1 MPVYKDEERGTWYV
15 RCYYEDFTG
24 KKKQIKKRGFKLQRE
39 AKECEADFLRKQ
51 KGSMDMTLRSM
62 YEIYIE
68 DMGHRCRQSTID
80 GKKHVFEKLILPYFE
95 NKPINKITT
104 PKDIRAW
111 QNERI
116 AKDYSN
122 FYLDRMQ
129 NLITV
134 LFNYA
139 VDYFNLAENPCH
151 KAGRMGKREVVV
163 NFWTKDEFDRILAT
177 MGDDPTAH
185 VSFSLLYYSD
195 IRFGEFLALTPKDFD
210 FEKNTFDITKSLQRV
225 KKQDVVTPL
234 KTPKSI
240 RNIII
245 PDFVMN
251 EVKEYMSKLYV
262 LKDTDSVFPFTKSY
276 INNAMARACKKSGV
290 KKIRIH
296 DIRHSHASYLIN
308 LGCAP
313 LLISERLGHEKVQTT
328 LNTYSHL
335 YPNKHQ
341 EVVDM
346 IQNQHKKDMATSDV
360 TAPAEASE
368 IPIPQ
373 GKRFN
378 VVNPKDKISPQ
389 QVHENDLSLCVG
401 FAGRT

>member
-39 AKECEADFLRKQ
+39 AKEWEADFLRKQ
-51 KGSMDMTLRSM
+51 NSSTDMTFRSM

-95 NKPINKITT
+95 NKPINKIT

-111 QNERI
+111 QNELI
-116 AKDYSN
+116 GKKYSN
-122 FYLDRMQ
+122 SYLDRIQ
-129 NLITV
+129 NMITA

-139 VDYFNLAENPCH
+139 MDYFNLSENPCH

-163 NFWTKDEFDRILAT
+163 NFWTKDEFDRILTA
-177 MGDDPTAH
+177 MEDDPTAH
-185 VSFSLLYYSD
+185 VSFSLLYYSG
-195 IRFGEFLALTPKDFD
+195 IRFGEFLALTPTDFD
-210 FEKNTFDITKSLQRV
+210 FEKNTLDINKSLQRV
-225 KKQDVVTPL
+225 KKQDVITPP

-251 EVKEYMSKLYV
+251 EVKDYMSKLYDI
-262 LKDTDSVFPFTKSY
+262 KDTDRVFPFTKSY

-313 LLISERLGHEKVQTT
+313 LLISERLGHEKIQTT

-346 IQNQHKKDMATSDV
+346 IQNQHRLDEAGSLPDKTANTASDNEPDAT
-360 TAPAEASE
+360 
-368 IPIPQ
+368 
-373 GKRFN
+373 KFK
-378 VVNPKDKISPQ
+378 VVSPNGIISPKQ
-389 QVHENDLSLCVG
+389 AHEKRG
-401 FAGRT
+401 A